1 METFGTIWAESRRN
15 LHRVTFIFSIYL
27 SFVTRKIL
35 FKFEA
40 KSVLFFFFF
49 EVARESTDSGWHSLY
64 ISRPPSKAAPCYRCT
79 GTMHFLPPRRPP
91 FFQRFILFSVL
102 SLVVFFSPSLP
113 PSLSS
118 LIPLITAPFVPGW
131 MQPCTA
137 ASTTM
142 ERATQNVIN
151 IEIERSRRGSSTRPA
166 INPPPPSRI
175 WFKPIWYFG

>member
-1 METFGTIWAESRRN
+1 MDT
-15 LHRVTFIFSIYL
+15 
-27 SFVTRKIL
+27 
-35 FKFEA
+35 
-40 KSVLFFFFF
+40 
-49 EVARESTDSGWHSLY
+49 GWHSL

-79 GTMHFLPPRRPP
+79 GTMHFLPRRPP
-91 FFQRFILFSVL
+91 FFQRFILFSVISSSLRPSSFFL
-102 SLVVFFSPSLP
+102 SFS

-166 INPPPPSRI
+166 INPPSPPPPPPSRI
-175 WFKPIWYFG
+175 WFKLMVFRLIFIATLRRRRVSLFIHSLNVIPASILNPSYRNIKIEILKFQRWRQIF

>member
-1 METFGTIWAESRRN
+1 M
-15 LHRVTFIFSIYL
+15 
-27 SFVTRKIL
+27 
-35 FKFEA
+35 
-40 KSVLFFFFF
+40 
-49 EVARESTDSGWHSLY
+49 ARESTDSGWHSLY

-166 INPPPPSRI
+166 INLLLLLLLESGLNRSGISVNIHCDITPTFLYSSILSMLFLHLFHRI
-175 WFKPIWYFG
+175 EIEILKFLGQDRFLF